1 MCLGGCEHIEH
12 HLGILKRYYYFFGLY
27 KEPVKANEV
36 SLSLKTIYCIS
47 CQQKDES
54 PIDEKK
60 RPSKILF
67 HTSQGSGTGTI
78 TIVTIW
84 VKKIVDLIFP
94 QLFFW
99 LVPKMSSIYYLWI
112 KMLLQIPKMYNMW
125 LYSQYIME
133 NLLQYSYCH

>member
-1 MCLGGCEHIEH
+1 MFGRVCVCEHIEH

-67 HTSQGSGTGTI
+67 HTSQGSGTI

-84 VKKIVDLIFP
+84 VKNCRLDLS
-94 QLFFW
+94 QLSFW

-112 KMLLQIPKMYNMW
+112 KMLLQIPRMYNMW
-125 LYSQYIME
+125 LHAQYIME

>member
-67 HTSQGSGTGTI
+67 HTSQGSGTI

>member
-67 HTSQGSGTGTI
+67 HTSQCSGTI

-112 KMLLQIPKMYNMW
+112 KMLLQITRMYNMW

>member
-67 HTSQGSGTGTI
+67 HTSQGSGTI

-94 QLFFW
+94 NCSFGLCLRC
-99 LVPKMSSIYYLWI
+99 LVFIIYELKCYYRYQKCTI
-112 KMLLQIPKMYNMW
+112 CG
-125 LYSQYIME
+125 YIH
-133 NLLQYSYCH
+133 ST

>member
-94 QLFFW
+94 QLFFL

-112 KMLLQIPKMYNMW
+112 KMLLQIPRMYNMW

>member
-67 HTSQGSGTGTI
+67 HTSQGSGTI

-94 QLFFW
+94 QLFFL

>member
-67 HTSQGSGTGTI
+67 HTSQCSGTI

-112 KMLLQIPKMYNMW
+112 KMLLQITRMYNMW
-125 LYSQYIME
+125 LHAQCIME

>member
-112 KMLLQIPKMYNMW
+112 KMILQIPKMYNMW

>member
-112 KMLLQIPKMYNMW
+112 KMLLQITRMYNMW
-125 LYSQYIME
+125 LHAQYIME